1 MEKPMVA
8 KIVRII
14 TIIQL
19 VLSIIVGFVGSFRP
33 ENTGEI
39 NAGYMSLILILISM
53 IIMITASVLLL
64 VGHKYGRILYLI
76 GVILTVAGNITVAG
90 AGRGLLSSSI
100 PLLFLVLLY
109 TVKSSR
115 EYYKQFRKI

>member
-8 KIVRII
+8 KIVGII

-19 VLSIIVGFVGSFRP
+19 VLSIIVGFVGSFRT
-33 ENTGEI
+33 ENTGGT
-39 NAGYMSLILILISM
+39 NGGYMILIMILISM

-90 AGRGLLSSSI
+90 VRQGLLSSTI
-100 PLLFLVLLY
+100 PLLFLILLY